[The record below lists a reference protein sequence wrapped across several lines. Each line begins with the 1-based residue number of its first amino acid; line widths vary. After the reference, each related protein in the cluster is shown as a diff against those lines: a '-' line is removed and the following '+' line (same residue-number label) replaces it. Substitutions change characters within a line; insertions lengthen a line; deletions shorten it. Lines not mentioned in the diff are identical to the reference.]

1 MYIPLLLALLVVLFT
16 YNRFWCKF
24 PSIALYVLSIWF
36 WFFAA
41 QTLLEVV
48 ESQDNVHL
56 ASDFDS
62 LPQDSTHDLLLE
74 DVLEEDEELLD
85 NHQENGEGAEA
96 IGDDTTDLDL
106 SATGTTKN
114 FKINVIS
121 VVNIKNKHVLNNNY
135 GIICTT

>member
-24 PSIALYVLSIWF
+24 PSIALYVLSIWL
-36 WFFAA
+36 WVFAA

-114 FKINVIS
+114 FKINVITS
-121 VVNIKNKHVLNNNY
+121 VVNIKNKHEQ
-135 GIICTT
+135 